1 MTRSPLDA
9 ATSRRQALRLG
20 GVTLGLGAIVAA
32 CGDDR
37 GGDESAGRV
46 GYAPPV
52 TDLGDYAVTDA
63 VLLRTASSLELTAV
77 EVYGAVIELGAL
89 SGEAQQLAES
99 LHDSHQAVADAF
111 GELTVAAGGEAW
123 ECTNPWLM
131 ERSIEPIL
139 AVIAESDDVARDVF
153 ALAISIED
161 LTAAT
166 HQAFTVQL
174 SESDQRLASAEAAAL
189 ESRQSAALAIA
200 NGGAEAYVSPAVF
213 GAPVEQPGGVIPQ
226 YAITSQFG
234 FIGQIQLLV
243 GVPDD
248 NGNRQSFLLQTP
260 ADNSYIYEETEP
272 TC

>member
-1 MTRSPLDA
+1 MTRSPLDP

-20 GVTLGLGAIVAA
+20 GAALGLGAIVAA

-37 GGDESAGRV
+37 TGDESAGRV
-46 GYAPPV
+46 GYAPPA
-52 TDLGDYAVTDA
+52 TDPGDYAVTDV
-63 VLLRTASSLELTAV
+63 VLLRTSSSVELTAV
-77 EVYGAVIELGAL
+77 EVYSAVIDMGAL
-89 SGEAQQLAES
+89 SGEAQQLAE
-99 LHDSHQAVADAF
+99 LLRDSHQDVADAF

-131 ERSIEPIL
+131 DRSIEPIVD
-139 AVIAESDDVARDVF
+139 AIEESDDVARDVF
-153 ALAISIED
+153 SLAISMED

-166 HQAFTVQL
+166 HQAFTVEL
-174 SESDQRLASAEAAAL
+174 SEADQRLASAQAAAL

-200 NGGAEAYVSPAVF
+200 NGGPEAYVSPAAF
-213 GAPVEQPGGVIPQ
+213 GEPVERTDGVIPQ

-234 FIGQIQLLV
+234 SIGQIELLV
-243 GVPDD
+243 GAADE

-260 ADNSYIYEETEP
+260 AENSYIYEETEP